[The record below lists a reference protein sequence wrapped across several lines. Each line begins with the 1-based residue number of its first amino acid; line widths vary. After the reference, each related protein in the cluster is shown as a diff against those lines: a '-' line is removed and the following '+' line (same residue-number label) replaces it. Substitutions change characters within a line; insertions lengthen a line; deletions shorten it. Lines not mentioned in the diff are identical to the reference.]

1 MQTVGNFP
9 DLASAQMAAA
19 ALRAEGIESLIP
31 DEHLAGVDWQMGTA
45 LHGIR
50 LQVAPDDVEAAETF
64 LEGLRTEVVDD
75 DAPDEERCPKCGS
88 DQIGPAKWKQRLK
101 AYGLFFPPLLLAWP
115 FYAALAPRN
124 ACRKCDHEWRVPPPA
139 ASTTPR

>member
-19 ALRAEGIESLIP
+19 ALRSDGIESLIP

-50 LQVAPDDVEAAETF
+50 LQVAPDDVEAAEA
-64 LEGLRTEVVDD
+64 LLAELQTEVATD
-75 DAPDEERCPKCGS
+75 DAPADEVCPKCGS
-88 DQIGPAKWKQRLK
+88 EQIGPAKWKQRIK
-101 AYGLFFPPLLLAWP
+101 AYGLFFPPALLAWP
-115 FYAALAPRN
+115 LYALLGPLN
-124 ACRKCDHEWRVPPPA
+124 TCRKCGHEWR
-139 ASTTPR
+139 